1 MIHRFGAF
9 ELDDRLFELRRWSN
23 RELVPIQPKA
33 FDILSRLIQH
43 REGVLSRADL
53 MATVWPGVV
62 VTNDSLAQAIM
73 SARAAIGDVGDNPT
87 FIQTVRGRGY
97 RFVATIESVP
107 SAEDAAVVA
116 PERVVVTSAL
126 IGRAVSLGTLRDL
139 LERAR
144 SGRGGICLVTGETG
158 IGKTR
163 LVEELCDR
171 PEAEAILVRCY
182 AGDGAPELWPF
193 GEALRALA
201 ARGAVV
207 EGDLRLLS
215 DGHLPESVLADPQAR
230 FALFEGIARALTAYA
245 ARSPLVLAIDDLQ
258 YADLHTL
265 RLVALLSPQLRS
277 APLLVVGAY
286 GSTPPRLPSFRAA
299 MGALAQEP
307 TTSTVRLEP
316 LAREDVASFVRQATG
331 RAVSDA
337 SIDKVFEKTRGNP
350 LLLSQLAHVLASD
363 ERLGNGEMRTTALV
377 GGDGMR
383 DAITSMLAALPE
395 SATRVLTL
403 AAVLGA
409 VFPIA
414 PLAAAL
420 DETNDVVLRELD
432 AADVARVV
440 ARAGAA
446 SYRFTYPLVR
456 DVLYKRML
464 ASERARLHERVARAL
479 TEHLGDDRDHR
490 RVAEIA
496 EHLIEAAAAG
506 DVDRAVDCSLNAA
519 ELAIAAGDHAA
530 AASYAKRGLEAFA
543 YAQRPDEKRR
553 ARLATFLAKG

>member
-33 FDILSRLIQH
+33 FDILSLLIQH
-43 REGVLSRADL
+43 PEGVVSRADL
-53 MATVWPGVV
+53 MAKVWPGVV
-62 VTNDSLAQAIM
+62 VTNDSLAQAVM
-73 SARAAIGDVGDNPT
+73 SARAAIGDAGDNPT

-97 RFVATIESVP
+97 RFVASIESVP
-107 SAEDAAVVA
+107 GTDDVAATP
-116 PERVVVTSAL
+116 PERVIVTSPL
-126 IGRAVSLGTLRDL
+126 LGRAASLGTLREL

-171 PEAEAILVRCY
+171 PEAILVRCY

-193 GEALRALA
+193 AQALRALA
-201 ARGAVV
+201 ARGAVI
-207 EGDLRLLS
+207 EGDLGLLAEGRLPEIALS
-215 DGHLPESVLADPQAR
+215 DAQAR
-230 FALFEGIARALTAYA
+230 FALFDGIARAITAYA
-245 ARSPLVLAIDDLQ
+245 ARSPLLLAIDDLQ

-265 RLVALLSPQLRS
+265 RLIALLSPQLRS
-277 APLLVVGAY
+277 AALLMVGAY

-316 LAREDVASFVRQATG
+316 LGREDVASFVRQASG
-331 RAVSDA
+331 RGVSEA
-337 SIDKVFEKTRGNP
+337 SIEKVFEKTRGNP

-363 ERLGNGEMRTTALV
+363 ERLGKGEMATTALV

-403 AAVLGA
+403 AAVLGP
-409 VFPIA
+409 VFPVA

-456 DVLYKRML
+456 DVLYKRLL
-464 ASERARLHERVARAL
+464 ASDRARLHERVARAL
-479 TEHLGDDRDHR
+479 AEHLGDERDHR

-519 ELAIAAGDHAA
+519 ELATAAGDHAA
-530 AASYAKRGLEAFA
+530 ASTYAQRGLEAFA